1 MPSALELLALQ
12 REAEAQRGFAERLQ
26 GLGLF
31 QTDNPS
37 RQFAQGWRQSGNVE
51 LRGYDPRAE
60 DMHPAMPY
68 RKTPRD
74 PWEGNGWGHEREQ
87 VQAGV
92 PAPNWDTSE
101 YDMGFLFPVNQTQN
115 ISAGLY
121 DPNIPN
127 FTSPGWI
134 DRNEPVPLPPRRPR

>member
-31 QTDNPS
+31 QTDDPR

-68 RKTPRD
+68 RQPEF
-74 PWEGNGWGHEREQ
+74 WEGNGWGHELEQ

-92 PAPNWDTSE
+92 PGPRWDTSE
-101 YDMGFLFPVNQTQN
+101 YDMGFLMPVQRTEN

-121 DPNIPN
+121 DPTIPN
-127 FTSPGWI
+127 FRSPGWSGP
-134 DRNEPVPLPPRRPR
+134 DEPVPLPPRRPR